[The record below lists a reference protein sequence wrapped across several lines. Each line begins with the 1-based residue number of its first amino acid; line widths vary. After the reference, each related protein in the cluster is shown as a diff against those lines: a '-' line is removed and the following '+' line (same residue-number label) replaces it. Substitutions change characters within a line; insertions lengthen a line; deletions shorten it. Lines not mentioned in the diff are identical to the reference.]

1 MAGADGAD
9 EDVVLRWIAG
19 VGAAVLLCAHWLPL
33 GPGFGTAPSPPEASA
48 GWMSARYFPLA
59 GGIAGLLAASLPARV
74 GATVR
79 VLLLAAI
86 AVAGVHALGAMGASA
101 GAWRTV
107 VTPLMAALTVAGGA
121 LAARL
126 AEPGLRLPRNALAI
140 AVLAA
145 TVSALLPVPA
155 VSASVPLELTGLAEA
170 HGTPLG
176 VWVAGA
182 IGGAGRLPSL
192 WALFALAFLV
202 FAALATWVGPDAGV
216 RRSMPRSMWLGV
228 LLVPLSSAALLI
240 SAALSS
246 EPELAAY
253 AMPRARVA
261 LTSFVVWAWLELV
274 VAAALVRLSGTSD
287 ATPDRIWV
295 TPPSDETN

>member
-1 MAGADGAD
+1 MAGGDPAE

-19 VGAAVLLCAHWLPL
+19 VGGAVLLCAQLLPL
-33 GPGFGTAPSPPEASA
+33 GPGFDAAASPPQASA

-59 GGIAGLLAASLPARV
+59 GGIAGLLAAALPARV

-86 AVAGVHALGAMGASA
+86 SVAGVHALGAMGESA

-107 VTPLMAALTVAGGA
+107 ITPLMAALMVAGGA

-145 TVSALLPVPA
+145 TVSALLPVPS
-155 VSASVPLELTGLAEA
+155 VSASLPLELTGHAEA

-182 IGGAGRLPSL
+182 VGGTGRLPSC
-192 WALFALAFLV
+192 WALFTLAFLA
-202 FAALATWVGPDAGV
+202 FAVLATWVGPDAGA

-228 LLVPLSSAALLI
+228 LLVPLSSVALLV
-240 SAALSS
+240 SALLSS
-246 EPELAAY
+246 ELDAY

-261 LTSFVVWAWLELV
+261 LTSLVVWGWLELV

-295 TPPSDETN
+295 TPPSDGTR